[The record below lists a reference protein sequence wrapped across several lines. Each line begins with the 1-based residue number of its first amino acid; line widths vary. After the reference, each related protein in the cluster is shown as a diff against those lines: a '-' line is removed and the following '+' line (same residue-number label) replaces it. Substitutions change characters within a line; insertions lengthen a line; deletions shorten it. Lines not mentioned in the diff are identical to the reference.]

1 MSGASQFSVHKDF
14 ENLIDKVS
22 KIVHKLSGNKLGEKQ
37 AYMVETR
44 VKKRMM
50 ELGIQK
56 PDDYISFIEK
66 NIEKESSVLVGLL
79 TTHHTFFFR
88 EFPHFEILKKILPE
102 LAATAKKRPDRC
114 IKIWSAACSR
124 GQEVYSLAMFLEH
137 HLPHVDPSVSYKILG
152 TDIDPESVKIAQN
165 GVYNQSEIKE
175 IPLHYLG
182 NNWAKGTGEIAMY
195 AKVKNSLRDKCDF
208 KVGNLLNVQEAV
220 RGQVFDVV
228 FCRNV
233 FIYFEPHQIEQICK
247 DIFKFMHPGSVF
259 FSGISESLS
268 GLKLDISS
276 VGPSVY
282 MFKTEVEK
290 AKTVQDIKRAPEVKD
305 GRAHA
310 FVPDL
315 TPEVFKVMCVDDSGS
330 ILTLLKKILSKEHG
344 FEVVA
349 TAVNGKDAMEKLK
362 TTKVDLVTLD
372 IHMPEMDG
380 ITYLQKNWSKSHPPV
395 VMITSVSR
403 EDSDVALKA
412 LKFGASDY
420 VEKPAL
426 NNMEERGE
434 EIRTKLRSVARDLYG
449 SKAAISSVD
458 KEFSKHT
465 EIKNAKDKMRIV
477 FASISDMPKIKKM
490 MAEFVQPQPPTLILF
505 EGHGEIVEAYSKEMA
520 KEFTKKVSYVD
531 SAIEFK
537 ENEIYFG
544 DFKKVYPQLLDKNAK
559 KPCSMIVYGMMSK
572 HMANDLL
579 KWNNAHLLLE
589 DLGKKEMAKHPLAD
603 VAADIVP
610 PTSFAYMSTHFLG
623 SK

>member
-1 MSGASQFSVHKDF
+1 MSAASQFSVNKDF
-14 ENLIDKVS
+14 EPLIDRVS
-22 KIVHKLSGNKLGEKQ
+22 KVVHKLSGNKLGEKQ

-50 ELGIQK
+50 ELGLQK
-56 PDDYISFIEK
+56 PQEYLTYLDQHL
-66 NIEKESSVLVGLL
+66 EKESSVLVSLI

-88 EFPHFEILKKILPE
+88 EFPHFEILKKLLPE

-124 GQEVYSLAMFLEH
+124 GQEVYSLAMFLDY
-137 HLPHVDPSVSYKILG
+137 HLPHIDSQVTYKILG
-152 TDIDPESVKIAQN
+152 TDIDPESVKVAQN

-175 IPLHYLG
+175 IPLNYLG
-182 NNWAKGTGEIAMY
+182 NNWAKGTGDIAMY
-195 AKVKNSLRDKCDF
+195 AKVKNNLREKCEF
-208 KVGNLLNVQEAV
+208 RTGNLLSVSDAV

-247 DIFKFMHPGSVF
+247 DMFKFMHPGSVF

-268 GLKLDISS
+268 GLKLDIAS

-282 MFKTEVEK
+282 MFKSEVDK
-290 AKTVQDIKRAPEVKD
+290 AKTVQEAKKAPEIKE
-305 GRAHA
+305 GRAIVH
-310 FVPDL
+310 VPDL
-315 TPEVFKVMCVDDSGS
+315 TPETFKVMCVDDSGS

-349 TAVNGKDAMEKLK
+349 TAMNGIEAMEKLK

-380 ITYLQKNWSKSHPPV
+380 ITYLQKNWNKSHPPV

-403 EDSDVALKA
+403 QDSDVAMKA

-434 EIRTKLRSVARDLYG
+434 EIRTKLRSVARDLYQ
-449 SKAAISSVD
+449 KPAISSVD
-458 KEFSKHT
+458 KEFAKHI
-465 EIKNAKDKMRIV
+465 EIKNAKDKMRVV
-477 FASISDMPKIKKM
+477 FASISDLPKLKKM
-490 MAEFVQPQPPTLILF
+490 MGEYQGHQPPTVVLF
-505 EGHGEIVEAYSKEMA
+505 EGHGEIVEAFTKESA
-520 KEFTKKVSYVD
+520 KEFSKKVTYVETVND
-531 SAIEFK
+531 LK
-537 ENEIYFG
+537 ENEIYFA
-544 DFKKVYPQLLDKNAK
+544 DFKKVYPSLLKDHGK
-559 KPCSMIVYGMMSK
+559 KPCSMIVYGMVSK
-572 HMANDLL
+572 HMGQDIL
-579 KWNNAHLLLE
+579 KWDQAHLLLE
-589 DLGKKEMAKHPLAD
+589 DLGKKEMAKHPLQE
-603 VAADIVP
+603 VAFDIVP
-610 PTSFAYMSTHFLG
+610 PTSFAYMSTNFLG